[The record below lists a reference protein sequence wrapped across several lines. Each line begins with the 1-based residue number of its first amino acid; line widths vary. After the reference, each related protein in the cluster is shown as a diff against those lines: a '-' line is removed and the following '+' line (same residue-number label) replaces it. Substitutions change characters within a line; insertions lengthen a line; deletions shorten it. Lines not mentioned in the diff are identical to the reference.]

1 MKKKIFTLCIILII
15 TIFSITSYAWY
26 ISKSNVG
33 YIVSSNVDL
42 SVNGYYSYTD
52 TYNTVKQEW
61 TNLNEEKESI
71 SIEFD
76 YSLNFAFVITNNSDK
91 DINLSLRFSDF
102 SSYIFTS
109 FDGSS
114 TVSEATK
121 SNIENH
127 NTKFFL
133 YIDSLKIKDSD
144 VTSSYMPNTYDAK
157 SDTLTDIVLNQDDN
171 YECSDNTNFLWR
183 YSYNNMINKNKINFK
198 NGESKVIYLVLKNR
212 QSQESLQDYTN
223 WLYSYGINYIK
234 NNTSYT
240 DEDAMKSYLNAY
252 YRCERQS
259 LYYEDE
265 HGQSVLKDTKLCID
279 YFEFIADL

>member
-33 YIVSSNVDL
+33 YIVSSNLDL
-42 SVNGYYSYTD
+42 FVNGYYSYTD
-52 TYNTVKQEW
+52 TYNNEKQVW
-61 TNLNEEKESI
+61 TNLNEEKQEI

-91 DINLSLRFSDF
+91 DIDLSLRLSDF

-109 FDGSS
+109 FDGTN
-114 TVSEATK
+114 TVSDSTK
-121 SNIENH
+121 KNLENH

-133 YIDSLKIKDSD
+133 YIDSLKIKDKVESTYKPD
-144 VTSSYMPNTYDAK
+144 TYDPT
-157 SDTLTDIVLNQDDN
+157 DETLTDIELNQDSN
-171 YECSDNTNFLWR
+171 YECNDKTNFLWR
-183 YSYNNMINKNKINFK
+183 YSYNNMINKNKIKFAK
-198 NGESKVIYLVLKNR
+198 GESKVIYLVLKNR

-234 NNTSYT
+234 NNTIYS
-240 DEDAMKSYLNAY
+240 DEEAMKSYFEAY
-252 YRCERQS
+252 YKCERES
-259 LYYEDE
+259 LYYQDE
-265 HGQSVLKDTKLCID
+265 SGQSVLKDTKLCID

>member
-42 SVNGYYSYTD
+42 FVNGYYSYTD
-52 TYNTVKQEW
+52 TYNNEKQVW
-61 TNLNEEKESI
+61 TNLNEEKQDI

-91 DINLSLRFSDF
+91 DIDLSLRLSDF

-109 FDGSS
+109 FDGTN
-114 TVSEATK
+114 TVSDSTK
-121 SNIENH
+121 KNLENH

-133 YIDSLKIKDSD
+133 YIDSLKIKDKVESTYKPD
-144 VTSSYMPNTYDAK
+144 TYDPTDK
-157 SDTLTDIVLNQDDN
+157 TLTDIELNQDSN
-171 YECSDNTNFLWR
+171 YECNDKTNFLWR

-198 NGESKVIYLVLKNR
+198 KGESKVIYLVLKNR

-234 NNTSYT
+234 NNTIYS
-240 DEDAMKSYLNAY
+240 DEDAMKSYFEAY
-252 YRCERQS
+252 YKCERES
-259 LYYEDE
+259 LYYQDE
-265 HGQSVLKDTKLCID
+265 SGQSVLKDTKLCID

>member
-42 SVNGYYSYTD
+42 FVNGYYSYTD
-52 TYNTVKQEW
+52 TYNNEKQVW
-61 TNLNEEKESI
+61 TNLNEEKQDI

-76 YSLNFAFVITNNSDK
+76 YSLNFAFVISNNSDK
-91 DINLSLRFSDF
+91 DIDLSLRLSDF

-109 FDGSS
+109 FDGTN
-114 TVSEATK
+114 TVSDSTK
-121 SNIENH
+121 KNLENH

-133 YIDSLKIKDSD
+133 YIDSLKIKDKVESTYKPD
-144 VTSSYMPNTYDAK
+144 TYDPTDK
-157 SDTLTDIVLNQDDN
+157 TLTDIELNQDSN
-171 YECSDNTNFLWR
+171 YECNDKTNFLWR
-183 YSYNNMINKNKINFK
+183 YSYNNMINKNKINFAK
-198 NGESKVIYLVLKNR
+198 GESKVIYLVLKNR

-234 NNTSYT
+234 NNTIYS
-240 DEDAMKSYLNAY
+240 DEDAMKSYFEAY
-252 YRCERQS
+252 YKCERES
-259 LYYEDE
+259 LYYQDE
-265 HGQSVLKDTKLCID
+265 SGQSVLKDTKLCID

>member
-42 SVNGYYSYTD
+42 FVNGYYSYTD
-52 TYNTVKQEW
+52 TYNNEKQVW
-61 TNLNEEKESI
+61 TNLNEEKQEI

-91 DINLSLRFSDF
+91 DIDLSLRLSDF

-109 FDGSS
+109 FDGTN
-114 TVSEATK
+114 TVSDSTK
-121 SNIENH
+121 KNLENH

-133 YIDSLKIKDSD
+133 YIDSLKIKDKVESTYKPD
-144 VTSSYMPNTYDAK
+144 TYDPTDK
-157 SDTLTDIVLNQDDN
+157 TLTDIELNQDSN
-171 YECSDNTNFLWR
+171 YECNDNTNFLWR
-183 YSYNNMINKNKINFK
+183 YSYNNMINKNKIKFAK
-198 NGESKVIYLVLKNR
+198 GESKVIYLVLKNR

-234 NNTSYT
+234 NNTIYI
-240 DEDAMKSYLNAY
+240 DEDAMKSYFEAY
-252 YRCERQS
+252 YKCERES
-259 LYYEDE
+259 LYYQDE
-265 HGQSVLKDTKLCID
+265 SGQSVLKDTKLCID

>member
-42 SVNGYYSYTD
+42 FVNGYYSYTD
-52 TYNTVKQEW
+52 TYNNEKQVW
-61 TNLNEEKESI
+61 TNLNEEKQEI

-91 DINLSLRFSDF
+91 DIDLSLRLSDF

-109 FDGSS
+109 FDGTN
-114 TVSEATK
+114 TVSDSTK
-121 SNIENH
+121 KNLENH

-133 YIDSLKIKDSD
+133 YIDSLKIKDKVESTYKPD
-144 VTSSYMPNTYDAK
+144 TYDPT
-157 SDTLTDIVLNQDDN
+157 DETLTDIELNQDSN
-171 YECSDNTNFLWR
+171 YECNDKTNFLWR

-198 NGESKVIYLVLKNR
+198 KGESKVIYLVLKNR

-234 NNTSYT
+234 NNTIYS
-240 DEDAMKSYLNAY
+240 DEDAMKSYFEAY
-252 YRCERQS
+252 YKCERES
-259 LYYEDE
+259 LYYQDE
-265 HGQSVLKDTKLCID
+265 SGQSVLKDTKLCID

>member
-42 SVNGYYSYTD
+42 FVNGYYSYTD
-52 TYNTVKQEW
+52 TYNNEKQVW
-61 TNLNEEKESI
+61 TNLNEEKQEI

-91 DINLSLRFSDF
+91 DIDLSLRLSDF

-109 FDGSS
+109 FDGTN
-114 TVSEATK
+114 TVSDSTK
-121 SNIENH
+121 KNLENH

-133 YIDSLKIKDSD
+133 YIDSLKIKDKVESTYKPD
-144 VTSSYMPNTYDAK
+144 TYDPT
-157 SDTLTDIVLNQDDN
+157 DETLTDIELNQDSN
-171 YECSDNTNFLWR
+171 YECNDNTNFLWR
-183 YSYNNMINKNKINFK
+183 YSYNNMINKNKIKFAK
-198 NGESKVIYLVLKNR
+198 GESKVIYLVLKNR

-234 NNTSYT
+234 NNTIYI
-240 DEDAMKSYLNAY
+240 DEDAMKSYFEAY
-252 YRCERQS
+252 YKCERES
-259 LYYEDE
+259 LYYQDE
-265 HGQSVLKDTKLCID
+265 SGQSVLKDTKLCID
-279 YFEFIADL
+279 NFEFIADL

>member
-42 SVNGYYSYTD
+42 FVNGYYSYTD
-52 TYNTVKQEW
+52 TYNNEKQVW
-61 TNLNEEKESI
+61 TNLNEEKQEI

-91 DINLSLRFSDF
+91 DIDLSLRLSDF

-109 FDGSS
+109 FDGTN
-114 TVSEATK
+114 TVSDSTK
-121 SNIENH
+121 KNLENH

-133 YIDSLKIKDSD
+133 YIDSLKIKDKVESTYKPD
-144 VTSSYMPNTYDAK
+144 TYDPT
-157 SDTLTDIVLNQDDN
+157 DETLTDIELNQDSN
-171 YECSDNTNFLWR
+171 YECNDNTNFLWR
-183 YSYNNMINKNKINFK
+183 YSYNNMINKNKIKFAK
-198 NGESKVIYLVLKNR
+198 GESKVIYLVLKNR

-234 NNTSYT
+234 NNTIYI
-240 DEDAMKSYLNAY
+240 DEDAMKSYFEAY
-252 YRCERQS
+252 YKCERES
-259 LYYEDE
+259 LYYQDE
-265 HGQSVLKDTKLCID
+265 SGQSVLKDTKLCID